1 MLFPIYDYYYESS
14 MTLEEVFNHYVEN
27 FYFRKY
33 GRDKFDKILK
43 KLLDSNKVRS
53 LFDESYKK
61 RLALNNVDFG
71 SMINEM
77 MWFMFQSN
85 ETQAVAVLALAILW
99 HTNVNSH
106 LYLKTEKEL
115 RNDVLMIFKKFQIYG
130 DMTQEE
136 FDRMRQSQFDEDID
150 DYPELDEDV
159 DDEDDEEEFEDY
171 PELDE
176 DVDDEDDEEEFE
188 DYPELDE
195 DVDDE
200 DDEEEFEDYPEL
212 DEDVDDE
219 DDEEELDD
227 ETDYDKNEAHIRSSI
242 RKGLE
247 EHMTKTMQ
255 KHGDLMNDPFTGGLM
270 VEAAIGTYFQSI
282 RKQNVLYVIASH
294 FGIDLDSVL
303 DDEINRAQSKYLK

>member
-159 DDEDDEEEFEDY
+159 DDEDDK
-171 PELDE
+171 
-176 DVDDEDDEEEFE
+176 
-188 DYPELDE
+188 
-195 DVDDE
+195 
-200 DDEEEFEDYPEL
+200 EEFEDYPEL

>member
-200 DDEEEFEDYPEL
+200 DDEEE
-212 DEDVDDE
+212 
-219 DDEEELDD
+219 LDD

>member
-159 DDEDDEEEFEDY
+159 DDEDDEEE
-171 PELDE
+171 
-176 DVDDEDDEEEFE
+176 
-188 DYPELDE
+188 
-195 DVDDE
+195 
-200 DDEEEFEDYPEL
+200 
-212 DEDVDDE
+212 
-219 DDEEELDD
+219 LDD